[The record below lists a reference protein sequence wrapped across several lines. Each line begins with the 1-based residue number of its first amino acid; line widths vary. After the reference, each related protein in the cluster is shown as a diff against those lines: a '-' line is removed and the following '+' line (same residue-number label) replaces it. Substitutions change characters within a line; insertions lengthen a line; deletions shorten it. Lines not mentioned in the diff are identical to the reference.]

1 MPHILP
7 YLERY
12 FQLAE
17 SSYNP
22 EFPQHLPSWRESL
35 IICGMNSNPT
45 PDAKSQLWTA
55 VEKLMLQHYGKINIS
70 RLSRDADIGLGT
82 VARLQNADLGIGLDK
97 VEKIAKAFNLE
108 VHELLNPNFA
118 PSDKGEPL
126 SDKAI
131 FLGRQLDKIKD
142 PAASTQAY
150 AMCLQVLE
158 LARRTPQ

>member
-1 MPHILP
+1 MPNILP
-7 YLERY
+7 YLESN
-12 FQLAE
+12 FQLAA
-17 SSYNP
+17 SSYS
-22 EFPQHLPSWRESL
+22 PQCPYRLRKLHESL

-70 RLSRDADIGLGT
+70 RLSRDAEIGLGT

-97 VEKIAKAFNLE
+97 VEKIAKAFGLE
-108 VHELLNPNFA
+108 IHELLNPNFA

-131 FLGRQLDKIKD
+131 FLARQLDKIKD
-142 PAASTQAY
+142 PGASTQAY
-150 AMCLQVLE
+150 ATCLQVLE
-158 LARRTPQ
+158 LARRTHQ